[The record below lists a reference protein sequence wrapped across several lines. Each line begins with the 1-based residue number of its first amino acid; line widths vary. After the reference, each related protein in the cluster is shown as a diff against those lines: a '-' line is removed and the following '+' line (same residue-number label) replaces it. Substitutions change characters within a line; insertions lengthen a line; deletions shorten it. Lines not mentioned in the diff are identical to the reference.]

1 MIISTDIKIPLDNI
15 LNLINNYKS
24 DIQSIALVHGSSS
37 QLNKVF
43 YVSDIDIEYWMR
55 YENNK
60 KNLFKNFN
68 DIVNLLLKNN
78 MYFVNLIAGNDD
90 RFNFD
95 FDIRKNG
102 EVINYD
108 IKKIRKQFNILYDK
122 NIINEK
128 DLEKIMEYSVD
139 NPTLISCKKLEI
151 VINEYKKIQWTLEEI
166 KKGEKIHYGKK
177 FKLYDVF
184 MVDVFL
190 SIFVFEYSKG
200 NYILFD
206 FVFHIFSL
214 SDNFKNLSG
223 NSKKIYDLLINN
235 SKLYGETSRKT
246 TLFYYDSIFKNYVK
260 GYYLKMLK
268 RLKSLLTE
276 IYFRPDII
284 DIINHNLNKK
294 IKEDKYKNLIKNTRN
309 DINNFVKSKKIACI
323 NQLKSRIDTIIILT
337 KYKKELEIKRLIIE
351 ALNDLKES
359 CNYYPDNINKIYNI
373 LNNYDKNNMISELIE
388 FKNILFK
395 NLNDTSLEYLK
406 IYINKL
412 QFLLPFTL
420 ELPIKI

>member
-1 MIISTDIKIPLDNI
+1 
-15 LNLINNYKS
+15 
-24 DIQSIALVHGSSS
+24 
-37 QLNKVF
+37 
-43 YVSDIDIEYWMR
+43 
-55 YENNK
+55 
-60 KNLFKNFN
+60 
-68 DIVNLLLKNN
+68 
-78 MYFVNLIAGNDD
+78 
-90 RFNFD
+90 
-95 FDIRKNG
+95 
-102 EVINYD
+102 
-108 IKKIRKQFNILYDK
+108 
-122 NIINEK
+122 
-128 DLEKIMEYSVD
+128 
-139 NPTLISCKKLEI
+139 
-151 VINEYKKIQWTLEEI
+151 
-166 KKGEKIHYGKK
+166 
-177 FKLYDVF
+177 
-184 MVDVFL
+184 
-190 SIFVFEYSKG
+190 
-200 NYILFD
+200 
-206 FVFHIFSL
+206 
-214 SDNFKNLSG
+214 
-223 NSKKIYDLLINN
+223 
-235 SKLYGETSRKT
+235 
-246 TLFYYDSIFKNYVK
+246 
-260 GYYLKMLK
+260 MLK

-351 ALNDLKES
+351 TLNDLKES

-373 LNNYDKNNMISELIE
+373 LNNYDKNNMISKLIE